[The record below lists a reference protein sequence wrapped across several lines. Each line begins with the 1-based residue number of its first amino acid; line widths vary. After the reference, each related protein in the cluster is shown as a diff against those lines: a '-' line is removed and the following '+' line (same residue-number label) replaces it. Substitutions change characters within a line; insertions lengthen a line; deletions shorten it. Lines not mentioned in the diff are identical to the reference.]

1 MTFSFFGPPSTNDIR
16 VGYISTDRGYV
27 TGVDICEAN
36 SYAKKNPGTIFI
48 FRNGN
53 NDYQYLTINQVN
65 KLTPSDLS
73 NTTGKCGGLKAQKEC
88 GPPRIQIFGGG
99 GVGAAGN
106 PVVGIDGSILAVD
119 LIRSGHGYQYPPL
132 ATAIDD
138 CQYGSGIILRTV
150 LGEEAGTEE
159 VFDREE
165 DFENYEICD
174 DSTIGFGTK
183 YGSNG
188 EDLGPWNPDSYSAVS
203 EDPIRR
209 EIENYLEDLK
219 NLKNPFW
226 STRNRQ
232 PNSITALGR
241 RYPNSYNVTFPKW
254 NEFMN
259 RYAISPVSPSNVRG
273 SDESGKI
280 FSFEW
285 VEEFP
290 FDGQY
295 TFRGLCDNTAQLYV
309 NDEKVFDLGGFNDAV
324 RPTQK
329 YFKSGV
335 YKIKIDLLN
344 VPIVEKLAPKPQQ
357 PSNFVEVDFKVSGD
371 GRNTSALNFSF
382 SSVDGSHSFVIRSV
396 SKSGQN
402 KTEKIKVKPN
412 TKYKVIA
419 TSTKGPV
426 EQGTLSGSKKNKEGG
441 LGSSNSIFAD
451 HIGSDN
457 DNDDIQITCSSGT
470 FTATEK
476 STVPNSGRST
486 FKLAYQVG
494 SEGQQTSSAA
504 PAEVI
509 SPKSWNENPMGISVS
524 IDAPKPPPLKETPPI
539 QEGRCPNNPIWS
551 TRFPS
556 SSENWYPVRHPA
568 WADFFNRYAIS
579 PIIPSSLPGTDGA
592 GITYKN
598 SWEVEIPYRG
608 FYEFRAQRDN
618 TARIYLD
625 GNLVFDVTTSG
636 DVLWVGNGLINKVK
650 GKKVL
655 IEKGRHTI
663 SVELENTPQETS
675 SVITKK
681 IFSTKD
687 WQAPLPA
694 QQQQEQPPG
703 GRFIKEG
710 SGYYLLAGGNDQV
723 EISFVFDWD
732 DNPFIA
738 GTAATKITIPTE
750 SGGPIVLSRPSGSSK
765 GSESGTGTFKAN
777 RKYGP
782 IQIEGAAAGSPSPTI
797 VNTGPGPDQKDQRIN
812 FFDADGNDVNAKLT
826 TKNAKQL
833 SGARTSTPTPQQPTS
848 KGGVTYSGP
857 PLFNYKEKRWSSF
870 MNEYGISPKVFN
882 SISEKELVNI
892 GKWDLVWENV
902 DFPEDGSYDIQFQGD
917 NVAILKIGGR
927 EIQTTTNFV
936 GESQVFRVNIT
947 KGKYK
952 VEVQLENIRTPR
964 VEDKKDKSLEFSSN
978 PYGISLYITKN
989 ITKNSTDKT
998 SWFTNPVGI
1007 GAILVPPPC
1016 PKKTGGK
1023 GIVDKIIVQDP
1034 GNGYLPPANVTEGP
1048 GYPVT
1053 LQLTEVIVDNPGINY
1068 NCGVDQIRITPSNGA
1083 VLDYTCDSFGK
1094 IKEVKVLNP
1103 GTGFV
1108 EYPIIEMVSP
1118 TEPTG
1123 VNASFIPVFEVV
1135 RDPIETPPE
1144 KIIQVTDL
1152 VGLKQTGYVD
1162 GRPYYGA
1169 VYYEDGVKFAGYFKT
1184 VGTPVQ
1190 VYDTLQESIV
1200 GRVTTRPSAIQRSG
1214 TDVTSNDSRLNIPGT
1229 PENLI

>member
-119 LIRSGHGYQYPPL
+119 LVRSGHGYQYPPL

-174 DSTIGFGTK
+174 DSTVGFGRK
-183 YGSNG
+183 YGPDG
-188 EDLGPWNPDSYSAVS
+188 EDIGQWNPDSYSAVS
-203 EDPIRR
+203 EDPIKR
-209 EIENYLEDLK
+209 EIENQLEDLK
-219 NLKNPFW
+219 KLKNPFW
-226 STRNRQ
+226 STRTRQ
-232 PNSITALGR
+232 PNNITALDR
-241 RYPNSYNVTFPKW
+241 RYSSAYKVTFPRW

-259 RYAISPVSPSNVRG
+259 QYAISPVSPSNVRG
-273 SDESGKI
+273 SDESGKV

-295 TFRGLCDNTAQLYV
+295 TFRGLCDNSSQLYV

-344 VPIVEKLAPKPQQ
+344 VPITEKPEKPQQ
-357 PSNFVEVDFKVSGD
+357 PSNFVEVDFGVKGEGKRTSGF
-371 GRNTSALNFSF
+371 NFSF
-382 SSVDGSHSFVIRSV
+382 TSVDGSHSFVIRGV
-396 SKSGQN
+396 DKSGGR

-412 TKYKVIA
+412 TKYRVVA
-419 TSTKGPV
+419 TSTRGPV

-441 LGSSNSIFAD
+441 LGDSNAVFAD
-451 HIGSDN
+451 YIDSSN
-457 DNDDIQITCSSGT
+457 DNDDMQITCSSGT

-476 STVPNSGRST
+476 STAPNSGRTT
-486 FKLAYQVG
+486 FKLTYQVG
-494 SEGQQTSSAA
+494 SEGQKTIDTI
-504 PAEVI
+504 PKEVI
-509 SPKSWNENPMGISVS
+509 SPKSWNENPMGISVT
-524 IDAPKPPPLKETPPI
+524 IDAPSPPPLKETPPI

-556 SSENWYPVRHPA
+556 SSQNWYPVRHPA

-732 DNPFIA
+732 DNPFTA

-927 EIQTTTNFV
+927 EIQTTTNFI

-998 SWFTNPVGI
+998 SWFTNPIGI

>member
-119 LIRSGHGYQYPPL
+119 LVRSGHGYQYPPL

-402 KTEKIKVKPN
+402 KTEKIEHTVVIKVK
-412 TKYKVIA
+412 YKLYVLYLYA
-419 TSTKGPV
+419 
-426 EQGTLSGSKKNKEGG
+426 SK
-441 LGSSNSIFAD
+441 I
-451 HIGSDN
+451 
-457 DNDDIQITCSSGT
+457 
-470 FTATEK
+470 
-476 STVPNSGRST
+476 
-486 FKLAYQVG
+486 
-494 SEGQQTSSAA
+494 
-504 PAEVI
+504 
-509 SPKSWNENPMGISVS
+509 
-524 IDAPKPPPLKETPPI
+524 
-539 QEGRCPNNPIWS
+539 
-551 TRFPS
+551 
-556 SSENWYPVRHPA
+556 
-568 WADFFNRYAIS
+568 
-579 PIIPSSLPGTDGA
+579 
-592 GITYKN
+592 
-598 SWEVEIPYRG
+598 
-608 FYEFRAQRDN
+608 
-618 TARIYLD
+618 
-625 GNLVFDVTTSG
+625 
-636 DVLWVGNGLINKVK
+636 
-650 GKKVL
+650 
-655 IEKGRHTI
+655 
-663 SVELENTPQETS
+663 
-675 SVITKK
+675 K
-681 IFSTKD
+681 IF
-687 WQAPLPA
+687 
-694 QQQQEQPPG
+694 G
-703 GRFIKEG
+703 
-710 SGYYLLAGGNDQV
+710 
-723 EISFVFDWD
+723 
-732 DNPFIA
+732 
-738 GTAATKITIPTE
+738 
-750 SGGPIVLSRPSGSSK
+750 
-765 GSESGTGTFKAN
+765 
-777 RKYGP
+777 
-782 IQIEGAAAGSPSPTI
+782 
-797 VNTGPGPDQKDQRIN
+797 
-812 FFDADGNDVNAKLT
+812 
-826 TKNAKQL
+826 KN
-833 SGARTSTPTPQQPTS
+833 
-848 KGGVTYSGP
+848 
-857 PLFNYKEKRWSSF
+857 
-870 MNEYGISPKVFN
+870 M
-882 SISEKELVNI
+882 LVNI
-892 GKWDLVWENV
+892 NMLFDGK
-902 DFPEDGSYDIQFQGD
+902 D
-917 NVAILKIGGR
+917 NL
-927 EIQTTTNFV
+927 
-936 GESQVFRVNIT
+936 
-947 KGKYK
+947 
-952 VEVQLENIRTPR
+952 
-964 VEDKKDKSLEFSSN
+964 
-978 PYGISLYITKN
+978 
-989 ITKNSTDKT
+989 
-998 SWFTNPVGI
+998 
-1007 GAILVPPPC
+1007 
-1016 PKKTGGK
+1016 
-1023 GIVDKIIVQDP
+1023 
-1034 GNGYLPPANVTEGP
+1034 
-1048 GYPVT
+1048 
-1053 LQLTEVIVDNPGINY
+1053 
-1068 NCGVDQIRITPSNGA
+1068 
-1083 VLDYTCDSFGK
+1083 
-1094 IKEVKVLNP
+1094 
-1103 GTGFV
+1103 
-1108 EYPIIEMVSP
+1108 
-1118 TEPTG
+1118 
-1123 VNASFIPVFEVV
+1123 
-1135 RDPIETPPE
+1135 
-1144 KIIQVTDL
+1144 
-1152 VGLKQTGYVD
+1152 
-1162 GRPYYGA
+1162 
-1169 VYYEDGVKFAGYFKT
+1169 
-1184 VGTPVQ
+1184 
-1190 VYDTLQESIV
+1190 
-1200 GRVTTRPSAIQRSG
+1200 
-1214 TDVTSNDSRLNIPGT
+1214 
-1229 PENLI
+1229 